1 MKQLPR
7 PWGLSSPPRG
17 GRVGGGP
24 GTLGAGSTE
33 GEAARTPP
41 PCPHHGQPWLQGTHP
56 TRSPLVWAPEQ
67 TRELEK
73 HHLSPAALVL
83 GKPMDSRA

>member
-41 PCPHHGQPWLQGTHP
+41 PAGVTP
-56 TRSPLVWAPEQ
+56 Q
-67 TRELEK
+67 TRLLPESTMHIRK
-73 HHLSPAALVL
+73 GHPRNPHRP
-83 GKPMDSRA
+83 